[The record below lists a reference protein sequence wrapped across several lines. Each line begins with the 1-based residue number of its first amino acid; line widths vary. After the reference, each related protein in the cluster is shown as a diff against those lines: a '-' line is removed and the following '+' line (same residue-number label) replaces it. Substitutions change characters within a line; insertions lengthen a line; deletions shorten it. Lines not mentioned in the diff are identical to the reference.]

1 MKHNL
6 SRAFQIVLLGA
17 SLLGIETR
25 THANSSPPARVA
37 PSFSPPMNPA
47 HLLGTLLTARPPEGE
62 TEVSKGETRELI
74 FKTINFIILVG
85 GLGYFLRKPVSD
97 FFSQRSLD
105 IRKSL
110 EEGRKALEESQA
122 RLTLVE
128 NKLMHLEEE
137 IAAFKAIAAQDV
149 DAERQRRRQAVA
161 VEVQKMLETA
171 RARMETIALT
181 AKMNLTTFAA
191 DEALRHAEELIR
203 GRLDET
209 TRRQLVSQFVTKLET
224 KQRSN

>member
-1 MKHNL
+1 
-6 SRAFQIVLLGA
+6 
-17 SLLGIETR
+17 
-25 THANSSPPARVA
+25 
-37 PSFSPPMNPA
+37 MNPA

-191 DEALRHAEELIR
+191 DEALRQAEELIR